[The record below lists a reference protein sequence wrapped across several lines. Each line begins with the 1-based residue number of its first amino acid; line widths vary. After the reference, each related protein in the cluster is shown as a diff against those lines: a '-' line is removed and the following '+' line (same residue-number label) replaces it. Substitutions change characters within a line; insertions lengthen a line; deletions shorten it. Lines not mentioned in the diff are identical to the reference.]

1 MDPWYWP
8 VTYLCDGSEQSPVYC
23 FSHALFVYELQQH
36 SLRKGMHKSALFS
49 TLKKRDMVSLSN
61 GINDCSNIHW
71 HKWLFKY
78 TLAQMTVQIYTGTN
92 DCSNIHW
99 HKCCSN
105 IHWHKWLFKYTLAQM
120 TVQIFTGTNGV
131 QIYTGTNDCSNIH
144 WHKWLFKYT
153 WMTVR
158 QTLQKWLRP
167 YAQRCEHMRTQH
179 CKCILEARHNKK
191 AHIHTVSLGSGLQ
204 HTHIYTHTHTHTH
217 THHFIYS

>member
-61 GINDCSNIHW
+61 GI
-71 HKWLFKY
+71 
-78 TLAQMTVQIYTGTN
+78 
-92 DCSNIHW
+92 
-99 HKCCSN
+99 
-105 IHWHKWLFKYTLAQM
+105 
-120 TVQIFTGTNGV
+120 
-131 QIYTGTNDCSNIH
+131 NDCSNIH

>member
-105 IHWHKWLFKYTLAQM
+105 IHWHKWLFKYT
-120 TVQIFTGTNGV
+120 
-131 QIYTGTNDCSNIH
+131 
-144 WHKWLFKYT
+144 